1 MEAFENNL
9 SLIDPDTHHF
19 NVNIDFQ
26 SYSIDSFNRDTKISP
41 NSLKIYHNNACS
53 IMSTGKMDQYVTLFK
68 ELKISFDILIFDETW
83 LNQHNYSQCNFDGYQ
98 NPIHLLR
105 PTDNSD
111 FKSKGGGV
119 SIFVKFNIQYK
130 HRNDLTRMLPHME
143 CSFIEVYFN
152 NMKYL
157 IAGIYRIPNT
167 NIDLF
172 IEDFNAL
179 IEPLKTSY
187 KLILLGDYNIDLLK
201 NNSHKNKFEICL
213 QSNYLMPT
221 IFSATRVEFKELENK
236 VTSTETLIDNIFI
249 NNNIGYQS
257 GIIETDISDHY
268 STFIIVPNIT
278 LDSQTEPD
286 KVSYRLINQF
296 RKRKFNNDLSK
307 SDIMQVLNNYDAK
320 SACEQ
325 FCTNFDREYNQSFPI
340 TSKIPSFKDILKPWI
355 DDTAIKRIKI
365 RSNLKKLARKK
376 IIEPKTYRRFR
387 NKVTNELNLA
397 KIKYFEYQFEI
408 YATNIKKNLGCDQQ
422 CYKIQKS

>member
-1 MEAFENNL
+1 MYLA
-9 SLIDPDTHHF
+9 
-19 NVNIDFQ
+19 
-26 SYSIDSFNRDTKISP
+26 
-41 NSLKIYHNNACS
+41 
-53 IMSTGKMDQYVTLFK
+53 
-68 ELKISFDILIFDETW
+68 
-83 LNQHNYSQCNFDGYQ
+83 
-98 NPIHLLR
+98 
-105 PTDNSD
+105 
-111 FKSKGGGV
+111 
-119 SIFVKFNIQYK
+119 
-130 HRNDLTRMLPHME
+130 LTFM
-143 CSFIEVYFN
+143 V
-152 NMKYL
+152 
-157 IAGIYRIPNT
+157 PNT

-201 NNSHKNKFEICL
+201 NNNHKNKFEICL

-286 KVSYRLINQF
+286 KLSNRLINQF
-296 RKRKFNNDLSK
+296 HKRKFNNDLSK

-325 FCTNFDREYNQSFPI
+325 FITNFDREYNQSFPI

-397 KIKYFEYQFEI
+397 KIKYFEYQFDT
-408 YATNIKKNLGCDQQ
+408 YATNIKKTWEVINSVIKSKKVNSKVSLSDESGNEYEQSTVPSVFINHYSTIADKLIKDIPTSQQ
-422 CYKIQKS
+422 NPENYLKNKARQSFIMTPINYKEV